1 MSQPSPQWSEHLVL
15 PLWGM
20 YPFNQ
25 QGNGFVFIDYLTFL
39 LVFEARAGFI
49 LFEADLGAFPT
60 IGSQ

>member
-1 MSQPSPQWSEHLVL
+1 MSQLSPQWSEHPVL

-39 LVFEARAGFI
+39 LVFEAGFI
-49 LFEADLGAFPT
+49 LFEADLRAFPT